1 MVVKG
6 RRVVNVTG
14 GQARRGRRW
23 IYGYHAVARRLDV
36 NPGTVIEV
44 AILVR
49 RTRRSAALRE
59 LAAVAGIGVTEVD
72 EVTLRQRTG
81 TGKHQGVAALAEP
94 MGYRD
99 VEDVVVLAPRPIL
112 VLDGIQDP
120 HNLGALIRTAAAA
133 GMAGV
138 ILPRHGQAE
147 ITPAV
152 EKAAAG
158 AVNDVALCQV
168 GNLRWLLERLHARG
182 FWTMALDH
190 HEDRNLF
197 EAEIPTPV
205 ALVVGGEGGL
215 RRLVAQTCDLRVS
228 IPMRSGVE
236 SLNVSVAA
244 AVAMYELLRR
254 SRS

>member
-1 MVVKG
+1 VTAERG
-6 RRVVNVTG
+6 TRR
-14 GQARRGRRW
+14 RSW
-23 IYGYHAVARRLDV
+23 IYGHHAVARRLQV
-36 NPGTVIEV
+36 NPTTVIEV
-44 AILVR
+44 ALLAR
-49 RTRRSAALRE
+49 RAKRTATVRE
-59 LAAVAGIGVTEVD
+59 LAVATGVPVTEVD
-72 EVTLRQRTG
+72 EATLRQRTG
-81 TGKHQGVAALAEP
+81 TGKHQGVTALTEP
-94 MGYRD
+94 LGYREI
-99 VEDVVVLAPRPIL
+99 EDVVALAPRPIL
-112 VLDGIQDP
+112 VLDEIQDP

-138 ILPRHGQAE
+138 ILPRHRQAD

-158 AVNDVALCQV
+158 AVNDVTLCRV
-168 GNLRWLLERLHARG
+168 GNLRWLLERLRAQG
-182 FWTMALDH
+182 FWNVALDV
-190 HEDRNLF
+190 HEGCNLF

-228 IPMRSGVE
+228 IPMHPGVE

-244 AVAMYELLRR
+244 AVAMYELVRR